1 MTTTRVPFT
10 VRTPQGLLAALA
22 FVAPMVAGA
31 QSRRP
36 MTFEDF
42 AAVKAVADPQMSPD
56 GRTVLYSVRT
66 ADVEANRRAGNTF
79 ALPLGGSPR
88 AFPDDTTHAA
98 EARWSPDGRRVAYTA
113 GGQLWIVNADGG
125 GRRRLTTLNG
135 GASGPVWSPTGDRLA
150 FVSAVWPDCSNDVCN
165 AQKDKAK
172 DDNKVKAHVADNL
185 MFRHWNAW
193 DEGTRSHL
201 FVVGVDGD
209 EPRDLTTGAK
219 YDVPPGPFGGS
230 EGYAFSPDGREI
242 AYTAKDQGKAEAW
255 TTDVNLFVVPTS
267 GGTATVITK
276 SNTGVDQ
283 NPVFSPDGKYIAYGS
298 MKRGGFESDR
308 VRLMFYDR
316 AAKTSREVLPHW
328 DRNADG
334 YSFSPD
340 GKAVFVATTDKG
352 RDKLYRAELAPNGV
366 ATGTP
371 PLVIGESNNLG
382 FSFSKD
388 GRAVAWM
395 RDATNKPAEVYT
407 ASLDGARASGV
418 QQATH
423 ANDALVAQLTLHP
436 AEDFWFK
443 GAGGDSVQ
451 GFIVKPPQY
460 TAGQKYPVILLIHGG
475 PQGAW
480 LDNWHGRWNYEM
492 FAATGAGLVII
503 NPRGSTGYG
512 QKFVDDVSKAWAGKV
527 YTDLMNGLDAA
538 LARNPWMDATRI
550 GAAGGSFGG
559 YMVNWIA
566 GHSTRFKALV
576 SHAGPFNLEN
586 MYGATEELWFPEWEY
601 GGPFWDPK
609 ASREQYRVYSP
620 HLFAGKFKTPTLVT
634 HGELDY
640 RVPYTEGLSMFTSLQ
655 RQGIPSR
662 LVVFPDEG
670 HWIAKPQNQRLW
682 WNEVQGWLV
691 KYLAPKT
698 AS

>member
-1 MTTTRVPFT
+1 
-10 VRTPQGLLAALA
+10 VRCCLTGIATPTATCSRLT
-22 FVAPMVAGA
+22 PKRST
-31 QSRRP
+31 SRR
-36 MTFEDF
+36 
-42 AAVKAVADPQMSPD
+42 
-56 GRTVLYSVRT
+56 R
-66 ADVEANRRAGNTF
+66 
-79 ALPLGGSPR
+79 
-88 AFPDDTTHAA
+88 
-98 EARWSPDGRRVAYTA
+98 
-113 GGQLWIVNADGG
+113 I
-125 GRRRLTTLNG
+125 
-135 GASGPVWSPTGDRLA
+135 GA
-150 FVSAVWPDCSNDVCN
+150 
-165 AQKDKAK
+165 
-172 DDNKVKAHVADNL
+172 
-185 MFRHWNAW
+185 
-193 DEGTRSHL
+193 
-201 FVVGVDGD
+201 
-209 EPRDLTTGAK
+209 
-219 YDVPPGPFGGS
+219 
-230 EGYAFSPDGREI
+230 
-242 AYTAKDQGKAEAW
+242 
-255 TTDVNLFVVPTS
+255 
-267 GGTATVITK
+267 
-276 SNTGVDQ
+276 
-283 NPVFSPDGKYIAYGS
+283 
-298 MKRGGFESDR
+298 
-308 VRLMFYDR
+308 
-316 AAKTSREVLPHW
+316 
-328 DRNADG
+328 
-334 YSFSPD
+334 
-340 GKAVFVATTDKG
+340 
-352 RDKLYRAELAPNGV
+352 DKLYRAELSPNGV
-366 ATGTP
+366 AAGTP
-371 PLVIGESNNLG
+371 ALVIGESNNLG

-388 GRAVAWM
+388 ARTIAWM

-407 ASLDGARASGV
+407 ASLDGARATGV

-423 ANDALVAQLTLHP
+423 LNDALVAQLTLNP

-451 GFIVKPPQY
+451 GFVVKPPQY
-460 TAGQKYPVILLIHGG
+460 TARQKYPVILLIHGG

-538 LARNPWMDATRI
+538 LARNPWMDPTRI

-609 ASREQYRVYSP
+609 AMREQYRLYSP

-670 HWIAKPQNQRLW
+670 HWIGKPQNQRLW
-682 WNEVQGWLV
+682 WNEVQGWLT
-691 KYLAPKT
+691 KYLASKT

>member
-1 MTTTRVPFT
+1 MLTL
-10 VRTPQGLLAALA
+10 RT
-22 FVAPMVAGA
+22 FVAVLLTPAAVLA

-36 MTFEDF
+36 MTFDDF
-42 AAVKAVADPQMSPD
+42 AAVKAVSDPQLSPD

-66 ADVEANRRAGNTF
+66 TDVEANRRAGNTF
-79 ALPLGGSPR
+79 ALPLGGTPR

-113 GGQLWIVNADGG
+113 GGQLWVVNADGS

-135 GASGPVWSPTGDRLA
+135 GASGPVWSPTSDRIA
-150 FVSAVWPDCSNDVCN
+150 FVSAVWPDCSDDACN
-165 AQKDKAK
+165 AAKDKAK
-172 DDNKVKAHVADNL
+172 EENKVKAHVADNL

-209 EPRDLTTGAK
+209 APRDLTPSSK

-242 AYTAKDQGKAEAW
+242 AYTAKDQGKTEAW
-255 TTDVNLFVVPTS
+255 TTDVNLFLVPTA

-276 SNTGVDQ
+276 SNTGADQ
-283 NPVFSPDGKYIAYGS
+283 NPVYSPDGKYIAYGS
-298 MKRGGFESDR
+298 QKRGGFESDR
-308 VRLMFYDR
+308 MRLMLYDR
-316 AAKTSREVLPHW
+316 SAKTSREALPTW

-340 GKAVFVATTDKG
+340 GRAVYVATTDKG
-352 RDKLYRAELAPNGV
+352 RDKLYRAELSPNGV
-366 ATGTP
+366 ATSAP
-371 PLVIGESNNLG
+371 ALVIGESNNLA
-382 FSFSKD
+382 FSYSRD
-388 GRAVAWM
+388 ARAVAWM
-395 RDATNKPAEVYT
+395 RDATNRPAEVYT
-407 ASLDGARASGV
+407 ASLDGARASDV
-418 QQATH
+418 RQATH
-423 ANDALVAQLTLHP
+423 VNDALVAQLTLNP

-538 LARNPWMDATRI
+538 LARNPWMDSTRL

-609 ASREQYRVYSP
+609 AMREQYRVYSP

-655 RQGIPSR
+655 RQNIPSR

-682 WNEVQGWLV
+682 WNEVQGWLT
-691 KYLAPKT
+691 KYLATKT